1 MSIESHRLISA
12 SFVESPN
19 QSARP
24 AEALISLL
32 VIHNI
37 SLPPGEFGGDS
48 ITQLFCNT
56 LDCSAHPYFRTLE
69 GLRVSAHVLIRRNG
83 DIMQFVPFDRKA

>member
-1 MSIESHRLISA
+1 MINWHRDQIMNSAQMSIESHRLISA

-37 SLPPGEFGGDS
+37 SLPPGKFGGEAGQTIWQGHPPLNLQKILKS
-48 ITQLFCNT
+48 QFLI
-56 LDCSAHPYFRTLE
+56 CSLT
-69 GLRVSAHVLIRRNG
+69 
-83 DIMQFVPFDRKA
+83 